1 MIRRFVPVL
10 ALAFALSACSDAT
23 KAPASAPLF
32 AVTLTDAEGRTVALE
47 RYRGR
52 PLIVNF
58 WARWCPPCREEIPE
72 LKRIQA
78 VTGEQGLEVLG
89 VGIEEDHPAVLEFA
103 KANAMNYPVLL
114 TGSGGNALMKAL
126 GNDTLALPYTLAI
139 DREGRIVGRKL
150 GLMRR
155 ADLETLAGAALGK
168 GAARQP

>member
-1 MIRRFVPVL
+1 MIARLILPL
-10 ALAFALSACSDAT
+10 LLALSACSDAP

-32 AVTLTDAEGRTVALE
+32 ASTLTDAEGRVVALE
-47 RYRGR
+47 RYRDK

-78 VTGEQGLEVLG
+78 VHGEQGLEVLG
-89 VGIEEDHPAVLEFA
+89 VGIEEDHAGVLSFIN
-103 KANAMNYPVLL
+103 ANAMNYPVLL
-114 TGSGGNALMKAL
+114 TGGQGNALMKTL
-126 GNDTLALPYTLAI
+126 GNATLALPYTLAI

-155 ADLETLAGAALGK
+155 ADVEALANSALGK
-168 GAARQP
+168 P

>member
-1 MIRRFVPVL
+1 MIFRFILPL
-10 ALAFALSACSDAT
+10 LLALSACSDAP

-32 AVTLTDAEGRTVALE
+32 ATTLTDAEGRIVALE
-47 RYRGR
+47 RYRGK

-78 VTGEQGLEVLG
+78 LQGEQGLEVVG
-89 VGIEEDHPAVLEFA
+89 IGIEEDHDGVLRFIN
-103 KANAMNYPVLL
+103 ANAMNYPVLL
-114 TGSGGNALMKAL
+114 TGDQGNALMKAV
-126 GNDTLALPYTLAI
+126 GNNTLALPYTLAI

-155 ADLETLAGAALGK
+155 ADVDALAGVALGK
-168 GAARQP
+168 APGKP

>member
-1 MIRRFVPVL
+1 MILRLILPLFL
-10 ALAFALSACSDAT
+10 ALTACSDAT

-32 AVTLTDAEGRTVALE
+32 TATMTDAERRTVALE
-47 RYRGR
+47 RYRGK

-78 VTGEQGLEVLG
+78 IEGEQGLEVIG
-89 VGIEEDHPAVLEFA
+89 IGIEDDHEGVLHFA

-114 TGSGGNALMKAL
+114 TGNQGNTLMKAL

-155 ADLETLAGAALGK
+155 ADLETLANAALGK
-168 GAARQP
+168 R